1 MFKDPLYSNTAQ
13 VGYECQSEVDPG
25 SDSKNNLNKLIKK
38 FYFLVVEWVAVR
50 SGIKGAQI

>member
-1 MFKDPLYSNTAQ
+1 MFKDPLYSNTEQ

-38 FYFLVVEWVAVR
+38 ISFLVVEGVRVR
-50 SGIKGAQI
+50 SGIKGTQV